1 MRTFYIFKINNFLN
15 PMYERKTINIYKI
28 LDKINNLDKKEYLL
42 AKKLYS
48 KIIIPFNKN
57 KIDNFLLM
65 NHMND
70 LYYTKNKNMHILKSS
85 MEDSKLYIY
94 NTYIKIITTKNIS
107 TFFKDIYNFDKDLFV
122 VDFVNKDFFYIGDLK
137 AKLLAS

>member
-122 VDFVNKDFFYIGDLK
+122 VDFINKDFFYIGDLK